1 MSKKILYSILLIFLC
16 SSVVFMFFLE
26 EEKILKND
34 SSENVSLS
42 NGLSRSTVI
51 RREDSLFE
59 SGNFLNF
66 TESEDLPVTNIS
78 STNTPKN
85 EYSTLSSE
93 GKDRIREEVIQRV
106 KSLADR
112 FPDNSLI
119 PRELT
124 KTQEDKRK
132 KDEER
137 ISEVRIA
144 LLEGREVIKPE
155 MEFYLDSKIKK
166 TKDMVEILEY
176 SMKFFQ
182 DSRKNDQDSSLKL
195 IEERLVSL
203 QKSREELVLAKKKLD
218 IP

>member
-1 MSKKILYSILLIFLC
+1 
-16 SSVVFMFFLE
+16 MFFLE

-66 TESEDLPVTNIS
+66 TESEDLPITNIS

-93 GKDRIREEVIQRV
+93 EKDRIRKEVIQRV

>member
-1 MSKKILYSILLIFLC
+1 
-16 SSVVFMFFLE
+16 MFFLE

-93 GKDRIREEVIQRV
+93 EKDRIREEVIQRV

>member
-1 MSKKILYSILLIFLC
+1 M
-16 SSVVFMFFLE
+16 E

-66 TESEDLPVTNIS
+66 TESEDLPITNIS

-93 GKDRIREEVIQRV
+93 EKDRIRKEVIQRV

>member
-1 MSKKILYSILLIFLC
+1 M
-16 SSVVFMFFLE
+16 E

-93 GKDRIREEVIQRV
+93 EKDRIRKEVIQRV

-124 KTQEDKRK
+124 KTQEDKRR

-203 QKSREELVLAKKKLD
+203 QKSKEELVLAKKKLD

>member
-93 GKDRIREEVIQRV
+93 EKDRIRKEVIQRV

-203 QKSREELVLAKKKLD
+203 QKSREELVLAKKKLG

>member
-1 MSKKILYSILLIFLC
+1 
-16 SSVVFMFFLE
+16 MFFLE

-34 SSENVSLS
+34 SSENLSLS

-93 GKDRIREEVIQRV
+93 EKDRIRKEVIQRV

-124 KTQEDKRK
+124 KTQEDKRR

>member
-93 GKDRIREEVIQRV
+93 EKDRIRKEVIQRV

>member
-1 MSKKILYSILLIFLC
+1 
-16 SSVVFMFFLE
+16 MFFLE

-66 TESEDLPVTNIS
+66 TESEDLPITNIS

-93 GKDRIREEVIQRV
+93 EKDRIRKEVIQRV

-203 QKSREELVLAKKKLD
+203 QKSREELALAKKKLD

>member
-1 MSKKILYSILLIFLC
+1 
-16 SSVVFMFFLE
+16 MFFLE
-26 EEKILKND
+26 EEKVLKND
-34 SSENVSLS
+34 FSENVSLS

-93 GKDRIREEVIQRV
+93 EKDRIRKEVIQRV

-119 PRELT
+119 P
-124 KTQEDKRK
+124 
-132 KDEER
+132 
-137 ISEVRIA
+137 
-144 LLEGREVIKPE
+144 
-155 MEFYLDSKIKK
+155 
-166 TKDMVEILEY
+166 
-176 SMKFFQ
+176 KF
-182 DSRKNDQDSSLKL
+182 
-195 IEERLVSL
+195 E
-203 QKSREELVLAKKKLD
+203 
-218 IP
+218 

>member
-93 GKDRIREEVIQRV
+93 EKDRIRKEVIQRV

-176 SMKFFQ
+176 SMKSFQ

>member
-93 GKDRIREEVIQRV
+93 EKDRIREEVIQRV

>member
-93 GKDRIREEVIQRV
+93 EKDRIRREVIQRV

-124 KTQEDKRK
+124 KTQEDKRR

>member
-16 SSVVFMFFLE
+16 SSAVFMFFLE

-93 GKDRIREEVIQRV
+93 EKDRIRKEVIQRV

-124 KTQEDKRK
+124 KTQEDKRR

>member
-1 MSKKILYSILLIFLC
+1 
-16 SSVVFMFFLE
+16 MFFLE

-93 GKDRIREEVIQRV
+93 EKDRIRKEVIQRV

-124 KTQEDKRK
+124 KTQEDKRR

>member
-93 GKDRIREEVIQRV
+93 EKDRIRKEVIQRV

-124 KTQEDKRK
+124 KTQEDKRR

>member
-1 MSKKILYSILLIFLC
+1 
-16 SSVVFMFFLE
+16 MFFLE

-59 SGNFLNF
+59 SGNFLNLT
-66 TESEDLPVTNIS
+66 TESEDSPVTNIS

-93 GKDRIREEVIQRV
+93 EKDRIRREVIQRV
-106 KSLADR
+106 KSLADH

-124 KTQEDKRK
+124 KTQEDKRR

-195 IEERLVSL
+195 IEERSVSL
-203 QKSREELVLAKKKLD
+203 QKRRIGFGEKEIRHTLEIKSNQNIAKSLFSGFNL
-218 IP
+218 

>member
-1 MSKKILYSILLIFLC
+1 M
-16 SSVVFMFFLE
+16 
-26 EEKILKND
+26 
-34 SSENVSLS
+34 SSE
-42 NGLSRSTVI
+42 
-51 RREDSLFE
+51 E
-59 SGNFLNF
+59 
-66 TESEDLPVTNIS
+66 
-78 STNTPKN
+78 
-85 EYSTLSSE
+85 
-93 GKDRIREEVIQRV
+93 KDRIRKEVIQRV

>member
-1 MSKKILYSILLIFLC
+1 
-16 SSVVFMFFLE
+16 MFFLE

-93 GKDRIREEVIQRV
+93 EKDRIRKEVIQRV

-176 SMKFFQ
+176 SMKSFQ

>member
-16 SSVVFMFFLE
+16 SSAVFMFFLE

-93 GKDRIREEVIQRV
+93 EKDRIRKEVIQRV

-124 KTQEDKRK
+124 KTQKDKRK

>member
-1 MSKKILYSILLIFLC
+1 M
-16 SSVVFMFFLE
+16 E

-93 GKDRIREEVIQRV
+93 EKDRIRKEVIQRV

-124 KTQEDKRK
+124 KTQEDKRR

>member
-1 MSKKILYSILLIFLC
+1 
-16 SSVVFMFFLE
+16 MFFLE

-93 GKDRIREEVIQRV
+93 EKDRIRKEVIQRV

-124 KTQEDKRK
+124 KTQEDKRR

-203 QKSREELVLAKKKLD
+203 QKSKEELVLAKKKLD

>member
-16 SSVVFMFFLE
+16 SSAVFMFFLE

-93 GKDRIREEVIQRV
+93 EKDRIRKEVIQRV

>member
-1 MSKKILYSILLIFLC
+1 
-16 SSVVFMFFLE
+16 MFFLE

-85 EYSTLSSE
+85 EYSTLSPE
-93 GKDRIREEVIQRV
+93 EKNRIRREVIQRV

-182 DSRKNDQDSSLKL
+182 DSRKNDQDSSSKL

>member
-1 MSKKILYSILLIFLC
+1 
-16 SSVVFMFFLE
+16 MFFLE

-34 SSENVSLS
+34 SSENLSLS

-93 GKDRIREEVIQRV
+93 EKDRIRKEVIQRV

>member
-1 MSKKILYSILLIFLC
+1 M
-16 SSVVFMFFLE
+16 E

-93 GKDRIREEVIQRV
+93 EKDRIRKEVIQRV

-124 KTQEDKRK
+124 KTQKDKRK

>member
-1 MSKKILYSILLIFLC
+1 
-16 SSVVFMFFLE
+16 MFFLE

-93 GKDRIREEVIQRV
+93 EKDRIRREVIQRV

-124 KTQEDKRK
+124 KTQEDKRR

>member
-66 TESEDLPVTNIS
+66 TESEDLPITNIS

-93 GKDRIREEVIQRV
+93 EKDRIRKEVIQRV

-203 QKSREELVLAKKKLD
+203 QKSREELALAKKKLD

>member
-93 GKDRIREEVIQRV
+93 EKDRIRKEVIQRV

-124 KTQEDKRK
+124 KTQEDKRR

-176 SMKFFQ
+176 SMKFFKIHVKMI
-182 DSRKNDQDSSLKL
+182 RILL
-195 IEERLVSL
+195 
-203 QKSREELVLAKKKLD
+203 
-218 IP
+218 

>member
-93 GKDRIREEVIQRV
+93 EKDRIRKEVIQRV

-124 KTQEDKRK
+124 KTQEDKRR

-203 QKSREELVLAKKKLD
+203 QKSKEELVLAKKKLD